1 MITPSYSPTATERV
15 LPRLALDFTTGVLD
29 PRVTVTRALNTATR
43 VNSSGLIEIVNAD
56 LPRFDYSFTSIG
68 TPRGLLIEETRSNIC
83 IRSSELNTGWSANA
97 VNVTPNSTASP
108 SGSVDADSV
117 TALVGSAQHR
127 LTSTQ
132 GTVSSGVSVTHSVF
146 AKANTHSF
154 LQLHDTGT
162 GTFYANFD
170 LSNGTVTAVSP
181 ANGATITSYGNGWY
195 RCTLTLTTGATVS
208 GGAVTIIPDGAAA
221 RNPTWTA
228 AGTESIYAWGYQIEV
243 GAFAT
248 SYIPTTTTSLT
259 RNADA
264 VGMTGTNFSDWFNA
278 SEGAFEAEYSSYVA
292 TNSSDS
298 KGILAATDGT
308 TGNRL
313 YLNINTAGIP
323 FFFVSASSS
332 TQANISTG
340 VTLVNDAV
348 TRTTA
353 AYKLNSFAAA
363 TNGTLGTP
371 DTLGNVPT
379 VNRLDIGS
387 LLTSPQLNGHFRK
400 LMYWPQRITNS
411 ETQAFSKG

>member
-259 RNADA
+259 RNAD
-264 VGMTGTNFSDWFNA
+264 VVSMTGTNFSDWYNA
-278 SEGAFEAEYSSYVA
+278 TEGTFYVQGIPTTTTSSGA
-292 TNSSDS
+292 LSID
-298 KGILAATDGT
+298 DGT
-308 TGNRL
+308 SNERMQVRALSGGGQAAVVDGGATQVNLATGTWAVNVRGQCVFA
-313 YLNINTAGIP
+313 YK
-323 FFFVSASSS
+323 SSS
-332 TQANISTG
+332 FAC
-340 VTLVNDAV
+340 
-348 TRTTA
+348 A
-353 AYKLNSFAAA
+353 AGGAAAA
-363 TNGTLGTP
+363 TSASGTL
-371 DTLGNVPT
+371 PT
-379 VNRLDIGS
+379 VNNLKIGGS
-387 LLTSPQLNGHFRK
+387 AGLNQAYFNGAISK
-400 LMYWPQRITNS
+400 VNYWPQRLTNA
-411 ETQAFSKG
+411 EVQAFSKG